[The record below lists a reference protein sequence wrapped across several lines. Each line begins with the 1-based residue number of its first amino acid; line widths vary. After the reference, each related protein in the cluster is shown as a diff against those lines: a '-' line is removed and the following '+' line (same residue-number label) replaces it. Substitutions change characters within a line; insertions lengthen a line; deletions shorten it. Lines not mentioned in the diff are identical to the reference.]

1 LPRFARNDPSPFFR
15 PLARTSIKNF
25 AAFVAALA
33 LLFIL
38 PAMGHAQ
45 VSPSPSPN
53 IQLTAVITGIS
64 NPVAITNAGDGSGR
78 LFVTLQG
85 GRILVYDGVQLL
97 QEPFLDISS
106 LITSG
111 GERGLLSVAFH
122 PNYLQNGFLYVNYTD
137 LNGDTVVAR
146 YTVSADT
153 NRVDAASALILLQVL
168 QPFTNHNGGQLKF
181 GPDGYLY
188 IGMGDGG
195 SGGDPLNHA
204 QTLNSL
210 LGKML
215 RIDVDA
221 GSPYAIPP
229 DNPFVGV
236 ADARPEIWALG
247 LRNPWRFTFDRLT
260 GDLWIADVGQN
271 LFEEVNF
278 QPGNS
283 LGGEN
288 YGWRLMEGESC
299 FIPVADC
306 NDGTLTLPVIQYDH
320 SLGCSVTGGYRYRGV
335 VNPGMAGVYFY
346 ADFCTGRIWGATE
359 GVGQTW
365 TATELLDTDLSIT
378 TFGEDEEGE
387 IYVAHFSSTAGAV
400 YRISE
405 IQAQDEPQL
414 VASGGS
420 GGCFFSAVLN

>member
-1 LPRFARNDPSPFFR
+1 MKKFIPIA
-15 PLARTSIKNF
+15 
-25 AAFVAALA
+25 AALA
-33 LLFIL
+33 LLFAL
-38 PAMGHAQ
+38 PEAGDAQ
-45 VSPSPSPN
+45 GFPAPAPN
-53 IQLTAVITGIS
+53 IQLTQVIAGLN
-64 NPVAITNAGDGSGR
+64 NPVAITHAGDGSGR

-85 GRILVYDGVQLL
+85 GRILVHDGVQLL
-97 QEPFLDISS
+97 PEPFLDISS
-106 LITSG
+106 LITAG

-146 YTVSADT
+146 YTVSADP
-153 NRVDAASALILLQVL
+153 NRVDAASALIVLQVF
-168 QPFTNHNGGQLKF
+168 QPFANHNGGQLKF
-181 GPDGYLY
+181 GTDGYLY
-188 IGMGDGG
+188 IGLGDGG
-195 SGGDPLNHA
+195 SGGDPQNNA
-204 QTLNSL
+204 QTPNSL

-236 ADARPEIWALG
+236 ADARPEIWAFG

-271 LFEEVNF
+271 RFEEVNF
-278 QPGNS
+278 QPAGS
-283 LGGEN
+283 AGGEN
-288 YGWRLMEGESC
+288 YGWRLMEGNAC
-299 FIPVADC
+299 FDPPVGC
-306 NDGTLTLPVIQYDH
+306 NDGTLTLPVLEYDH
-320 SLGCSVTGGYRYRGV
+320 SIGCSVTGGYRYRGV
-335 VNPGMAGVYFY
+335 VNPGMVGVYFY

-359 GVGQTW
+359 GVGGTF

-387 IYVAHFSSTAGAV
+387 IYVAHFSPTAGAV

-414 VASGGS
+414 VVSGGS

>member
-1 LPRFARNDPSPFFR
+1 LSVAISAWHSKGEITRIASQSLRHE
-15 PLARTSIKNF
+15 TSCENIKN
-25 AAFVAALA
+25 AAVAALA
-33 LLFIL
+33 LLLIL
-38 PAMGHAQ
+38 PAMGYAQ

-221 GSPYAIPP
+221 AAPTRSRPTTPLWVWRTQDLKSGLSGFETPGVSP
-229 DNPFVGV
+229 
-236 ADARPEIWALG
+236 
-247 LRNPWRFTFDRLT
+247 LT
-260 GDLWIADVGQN
+260 G
-271 LFEEVNF
+271 
-278 QPGNS
+278 
-283 LGGEN
+283 
-288 YGWRLMEGESC
+288 
-299 FIPVADC
+299 
-306 NDGTLTLPVIQYDH
+306 
-320 SLGCSVTGGYRYRGV
+320 
-335 VNPGMAGVYFY
+335 
-346 ADFCTGRIWGATE
+346 
-359 GVGQTW
+359 
-365 TATELLDTDLSIT
+365 
-378 TFGEDEEGE
+378 
-387 IYVAHFSSTAGAV
+387 
-400 YRISE
+400 
-405 IQAQDEPQL
+405 
-414 VASGGS
+414 
-420 GGCFFSAVLN
+420 